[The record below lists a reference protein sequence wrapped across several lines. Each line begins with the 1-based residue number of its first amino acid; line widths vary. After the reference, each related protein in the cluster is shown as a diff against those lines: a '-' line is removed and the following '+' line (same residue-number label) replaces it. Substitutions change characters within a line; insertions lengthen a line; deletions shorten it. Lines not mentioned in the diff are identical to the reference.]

1 MNECNSQA
9 HDSLYLVDGNIVLI
23 APLTTGQHQIF
34 RVHQS
39 ILSKNSPVFRSMFMI
54 PGVQDEEVEKY
65 DGVPLVQLPDDAEEV
80 ESLLRVLYHE
90 R

>member
-1 MNECNSQA
+1 M
-9 HDSLYLVDGNIVLI
+9 DGNIVII
-23 APLTTGQHQIF
+23 APLITGQCQIF
-34 RVHQS
+34 RVHKS

-54 PGVQDEEVEKY
+54 PGVQDQEMEKY
-65 DGVPLVQLPDDAEEV
+65 DGVPLVQLLDGAEEV

>member
-1 MNECNSQA
+1 
-9 HDSLYLVDGNIVLI
+9 
-23 APLTTGQHQIF
+23 
-34 RVHQS
+34 
-39 ILSKNSPVFRSMFMI
+39 MFMI

>member
-1 MNECNSQA
+1 MCVHN
-9 HDSLYLVDGNIVLI
+9 
-23 APLTTGQHQIF
+23 PLGLQ
-34 RVHQS
+34 
-39 ILSKNSPVFRSMFMI
+39 I

-65 DGVPLVQLPDDAEEV
+65 DGVPLVQLLGGAEEV